1 MELHSNAHIPDGLLA
16 SMTLLSEKPR
26 LGVPS
31 WESAPHQGIDERN
44 STAVLGLRFRCSEI
58 VSGTV
63 VAPNKGNSNPTY
75 PLLNTR
81 NQTCGADANAAL
93 KAETGKIV
101 SGDWVGTTA
110 AGVVV
115 RAVTIGGVT
124 VSGVAQGAA
133 ISFAGR
139 ALYYGGKGLL
149 NGATT
154 GAACAISSGVTSL
167 FDSLTGQDY

>member
-1 MELHSNAHIPDGLLA
+1 MQLASGTHIPDGLLA
-16 SMTLLSEKPR
+16 TMMPLSEKPHH
-26 LGVPS
+26 GVTS
-31 WESAPHQGIDERN
+31 WESAPHPGIGFRIS
-44 STAVLGLRFRCSEI
+44 STAIDFRFRCSEI

-63 VAPNKGNSNPTY
+63 VAPNNGNPNPTY
-75 PLLNTR
+75 PVLNTR
-81 NQTCGADANAAL
+81 NQNCGADANAAL

-124 VSGVAQGAA
+124 ASGVAQGAA

-139 ALYYGGKGLL
+139 ALYYGAKGLL